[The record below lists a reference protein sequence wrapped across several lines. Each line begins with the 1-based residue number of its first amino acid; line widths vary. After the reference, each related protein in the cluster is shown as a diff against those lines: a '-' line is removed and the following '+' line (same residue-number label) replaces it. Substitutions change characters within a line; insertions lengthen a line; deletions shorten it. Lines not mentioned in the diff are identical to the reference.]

1 MVEINAILDELTF
14 NAVENSGGSASVTAS
29 VKDSGGLT
37 SLEQATLNLV
47 VTDNSP
53 PEPGGDLATKPGGSA
68 TGKVNEGATSSVTFE
83 ISSSKM
89 INEDGPSPTQIRILN
104 VEGGTFNGIEIG
116 GDSQP
121 ISLSPVLTGSEITSF
136 KKDLTFVAGSDQT
149 EDATFDYV
157 VVDPVTNANSKVST
171 ATIAI
176 NPVNDA
182 PTLSGS
188 ETARV
193 FNENDEA
200 LVLDKCFDKRY

>member
-1 MVEINAILDELTF
+1 
-14 NAVENSGGSASVTAS
+14 
-29 VKDSGGLT
+29 
-37 SLEQATLNLV
+37 
-47 VTDNSP
+47 
-53 PEPGGDLATKPGGSA
+53 
-68 TGKVNEGATSSVTFE
+68 
-83 ISSSKM
+83 M

-104 VEGGTFNGIEIG
+104 VEGGTFNGIDFG
-116 GDSQP
+116 GDSQT
-121 ISLSPVLTGSEITSF
+121 ISLSPVFTGSEITSF

-200 LVLDKCFDKRY
+200 LVLDRSASIRDIDSIGISLATIELSNVQAGDELIYAENFWDKTISTGKIL